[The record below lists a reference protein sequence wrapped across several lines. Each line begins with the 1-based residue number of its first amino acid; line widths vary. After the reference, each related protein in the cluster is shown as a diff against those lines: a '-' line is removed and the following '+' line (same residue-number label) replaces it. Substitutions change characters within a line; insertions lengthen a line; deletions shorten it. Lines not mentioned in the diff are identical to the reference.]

1 MAQQITRWI
10 CHKEGGK
17 KEKDNWERG
26 ESRVIVPKSGSVALC
41 PCFRNHFQPK
51 RGIHGSLQGQDGL
64 GANWSSQRYEKG
76 SGWKKM
82 VLRSVPTHPIPW
94 SSKSEYSFC
103 FTNASSARPPISPA
117 PLGWEHP
124 GLAEAWPELVEVV
137 FVLPSQDIIY
147 KHHSYPQFINFT
159 AILTSRLGPKIGV
172 CLAQGS
178 CDSLEFLSI
187 SWLLPPAGSPSLP
200 GAWCYFWILWFI
212 SNLSPVCFFYF
223 PSPSQLSQAG
233 LEQLCKSPPGLQG
246 EGGTFLPDLNPGII
260 STSSRPL
267 PTPVLLKLLISET
280 ETTPFT
286 FQNHYLKH

>member
-103 FTNASSARPPISPA
+103 FTNASSSRPPISPA

-147 KHHSYPQFINFT
+147 KHHSYPHI
-159 AILTSRLGPKIGV
+159 KIR
-172 CLAQGS
+172 AQDWGLSGS
-178 CDSLEFLSI
+178 GLMWFPWI
-187 SWLLPPAGSPSLP
+187 SVNLL
-200 GAWCYFWILWFI
+200 
-212 SNLSPVCFFYF
+212 
-223 PSPSQLSQAG
+223 
-233 LEQLCKSPPGLQG
+233 
-246 EGGTFLPDLNPGII
+246 II
-260 STSSRPL
+260 TSSRFSFTPWSLMLFLDSLVYQQSFTSVLFLFPL
-267 PTPVLLKLLISET
+267 PIPALSSWFRTVM
-280 ETTPFT
+280 
-286 FQNHYLKH
+286 